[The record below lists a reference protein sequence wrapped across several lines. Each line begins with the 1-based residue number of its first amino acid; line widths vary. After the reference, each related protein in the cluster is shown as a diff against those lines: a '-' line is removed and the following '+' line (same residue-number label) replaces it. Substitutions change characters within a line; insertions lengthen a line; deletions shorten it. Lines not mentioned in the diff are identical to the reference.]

1 MEEAKERIEK
11 LNNELMQLGP
21 IRQLSEATGLPAGM
35 FVMIT
40 VFIAVVLCAFQ
51 LPFCGIIV

>member
-11 LNNELMQLGP
+11 LNKELMQLGP

-35 FVMIT
+35 FVMAT
-40 VFIAVVLCAFQ
+40 VFVAVILCAF
-51 LPFCGIIV
+51 